1 MNSLIGHLLNDRY
14 QIQSLLGRQ
23 VGRRTFLATD
33 LTTQTLV
40 VLKLL
45 LFGPDFTW
53 DDLKLFEREADTLKS
68 LDYPSIPKYFD
79 SFELETEL
87 GSGFGLVQSYIEAR
101 SLQDW
106 IDSGRNFSEAELKA
120 IATQLLDVLIYLHC
134 QQPPVI
140 HRDIKPSNILLDDNR
155 SGHSPGQVYVV
166 DFGSVQTLQH
176 SGTLTIVGTYG
187 YMPPEQFGGR
197 TGPASDLYSLGATV
211 IYLLTRTHPADLPLR
226 NGRLQFK
233 ASSQVSASFEAWLKC
248 LIQPECERRFSS
260 AQLALT
266 ALNDKH
272 FIAPTYLPLPA
283 KPADSKI
290 EITKTNDQIQIVIP
304 PLGWGRKLEVIYTNI
319 YTNIGHTLNC
329 CLFLL
334 YCYILLLLGLQQP
347 LIFWLFFPIVSV
359 SFFGYLRKFRKI
371 AEIFETRQLQINQC
385 EIQLTQCSFGF
396 KKIRSAPR
404 QHILKIEHFSHA
416 SQPSKTQHWQN
427 DKGTKPITS
436 TLGIWAGNQY
446 FAIGDTDLS
455 YGIKWLTEVE
465 LDWLAV
471 ELSEW
476 LELPIQ
482 TVKYD
487 VKAPCLLNGNDFSL
501 DKKDQEA
508 PFKTSNLAKVDRP
521 MGAQCT
527 LNKYDDRLEISA
539 PEVLKDYWLCFG
551 CLGYFI
557 FVVSFPF
564 LLVLLASEQASLWVA
579 FLLGILPVSIWQIR
593 RLLDGSPKYQNIIT
607 RVEQNWISIWRQA
620 KSEKILRRVHVDD
633 VYGVQIAYKIRSSE
647 TSDQYAQKNYHVQ
660 LKVADSLPEKTS
672 GCRFLVGNR
681 EFWLSRKEAYWLA
694 SELSSYLNVPVTEL
708 EMIEHPSV

>member
-1 MNSLIGHLLNDRY
+1 MGQILNDRY

-68 LDYPSIPKYFD
+68 LDYPSIPQYLD

-106 IDSGRNFSEAELKA
+106 IDSGRNFSEVELKA
-120 IATQLLDVLIYLHC
+120 IATQLLDVLIYLHR

-155 SGHSPGQVYVV
+155 SGHSPGQIYVV

-233 ASSQVSASFEAWLKC
+233 ASSQVSAPFEAWLKC
-248 LIQPECERRFSS
+248 LIQPECERRFTS

-266 ALNDKH
+266 ALNDEY
-272 FIAPTYLPLPA
+272 FIAPTYRPLTT
-283 KPADSKI
+283 KPADSNVELI
-290 EITKTNDQIQIVIP
+290 KTSDQIQIVIP
-304 PLGWGRKLEVIYTNI
+304 PVGWGRKLEVIYTNI
-319 YTNIGHTLNC
+319 GYILCC
-329 CLFLL
+329 CLP
-334 YCYILLLLGLQQP
+334 LLLGLWQP
-347 LIFWLFFPIVSV
+347 LASWLIAPLISYPIFCLLKQMTVQ
-359 SFFGYLRKFRKI
+359 
-371 AEIFETRQLQINQC
+371 IFETRKLQINQR
-385 EIQLTQCSFGF
+385 EIKLTQRSFGF
-396 KKIRSAPR
+396 NKIRSAPR
-404 QHILKIEHFSHA
+404 QNILRIERFSHA
-416 SQPSKTQHWQN
+416 SQLSKAQHWQN
-427 DKGTKPITS
+427 DKGIKPIVS
-436 TLGIWAGNQY
+436 TLSIWAGNQC
-446 FAIGDTDLS
+446 FDIGKTDLS
-455 YGIKWLTEVE
+455 YGINRLTEVE
-465 LDWLAV
+465 LDWLAI

-482 TVKYD
+482 TIKYD
-487 VKAPCLLNGNDFSL
+487 DETLFLLNGNDSFL
-501 DKKDQEA
+501 GKKDQESHS
-508 PFKTSNLAKVDRP
+508 KLSSLAKVRRP
-521 MGAQCT
+521 IGAQCT
-527 LNKYDDRLEISA
+527 LYTYDDCLEISA
-539 PEVLKDYWLCFG
+539 PEDLTNYWFTFG
-551 CLGYFI
+551 CFSCLVYF
-557 FVVSFPF
+557 VSFAWTFPY
-564 LLVLLASEQASLWVA
+564 LATLLASVQASFWIA
-579 FLLGILPVSIWQIR
+579 LLIGSLPILIWQLR
-593 RLLDGSPKYQNIIT
+593 RLLNGPSEDQKIII
-607 RVEQNWISIWRQA
+607 RVERNWVAIWRQA
-620 KSEKILRRVHVDD
+620 KSQKFLRRVHVNA
-633 VYGVQIAYKIRSSE
+633 VYGVQVAYKVRSSGKPY
-647 TSDQYAQKNYHVQ
+647 QYYPPAQNSYHVQ
-660 LKVADSLPEKTS
+660 LKVAESLPERRS
-672 GCRFLVGNR
+672 VYRFLVGNR
-681 EFWLSRKEAYWLA
+681 QFWLSRKEAYWLA

-708 EMIEHPSV
+708 EVIEPPSA

>member
-1 MNSLIGHLLNDRY
+1 MNSLIGQILNDRY

-68 LDYPSIPKYFD
+68 LDYPSIPKYLD

-106 IDSGRNFSEAELKA
+106 IDTGRSFSDVELKA
-120 IATQLLDVLIYLHC
+120 IATQLLDVLIYLHR

-226 NGRLQFK
+226 NGRIQFE
-233 ASSQVSASFEAWLKC
+233 ASSQVSVPFEAWLKC
-248 LIQPECERRFSS
+248 LIQPECEHRFTS

-266 ALNDKH
+266 ALNDEH

-283 KPADSKI
+283 KPADSNV
-290 EITKTNDQIQIVIP
+290 ELTKTSDQIQIIIP
-304 PLGWGRKLEVIYTNI
+304 PVGWGRKLQVIYTNI
-319 YTNIGHTLNC
+319 GYTLCC
-329 CLFLL
+329 CLP
-334 YCYILLLLGLQQP
+334 LLLGFWQP
-347 LIFWLFFPIVSV
+347 LAFWLIAPLVSYPIS
-359 SFFGYLRKFRKI
+359 YLLKQMTVQ
-371 AEIFETRQLQINQC
+371 IFENRQLQINQC

-404 QHILKIEHFSHA
+404 QYILRVERFSHA
-416 SQPSKTQHWQN
+416 SQLSRMQHWPN
-427 DKGTKPITS
+427 EKDIKPIVS
-436 TLGIWAGNQY
+436 TLSIWAGNQC
-446 FAIGDTDLS
+446 FDIGNTDL
-455 YGIKWLTEVE
+455 YCGIKRLTEVE

-482 TVKYD
+482 TIKYD
-487 VKAPCLLNGNDFSL
+487 AETLFLQNENDFSFER
-501 DKKDQEA
+501 KDQE
-508 PFKTSNLAKVDRP
+508 TSSKSSSLAKVKRP

-527 LNKYDDRLEISA
+527 LDKYDDRLEISA
-539 PEVLKDYWLCFG
+539 PEDLANYWVDFGLLG

-557 FVVSFPF
+557 GFISFSYLTY
-564 LLVLLASEQASLWVA
+564 LLVSEQASSWIALI
-579 FLLGILPVSIWQIR
+579 LGSLPVLIWQIR
-593 RLLDGSPKYQNIIT
+593 RLLDGSPKDKKIII
-607 RVEQNWISIWRQA
+607 RVERNWVVIWRQA
-620 KSEKILRRVHVDD
+620 KNKKFLRRVHVNA
-633 VYGVQIAYKIRSSE
+633 VYGVQVAYKVRNSPKPY
-647 TSDQYAQKNYHVQ
+647 QYYPPAQNSYHVQ
-660 LKVADSLPEKTS
+660 LKVAESLPERRS
-672 GCRFLVGNR
+672 VYRFLVGNR
-681 EFWLSRKEAYWLA
+681 QFWLSQQEAYWLA
-694 SELSSYLNVPVTEL
+694 SELSSYLNVPMTEL
-708 EMIEHPSV
+708 EVIDTPSA